1 MYLVLLFSFCEVLFP
16 LSFLA
21 LFFFFSQSLFFFPL
35 LSSSPLFSVL
45 SSLLPSVLF
54 SSLFLL
60 LLFFLVL
67 SFLFSSF
74 PCISLLFFVFF
85 FLFYFLLKFFL
96 VLCYVILS
104 YLFFFCLFLGIAIAG
119 GGVGSQA
126 AAEDVLIGDSSFL
139 QEKALLRYK
148 AVVGS
153 EGERYVFYI
162 AIIHFITSYHFIF
175 IISLFELDN

>member
-16 LSFLA
+16 LSFIA
-21 LFFFFSQSLFFFPL
+21 SFFFFSRSLFFFPL

-54 SSLFLL
+54 SSHFLL

-67 SFLFSSF
+67 SFLF
-74 PCISLLFFVFF
+74 V
-85 FLFYFLLKFFL
+85 FLFSFCLFYL
-96 VLCYVILS
+96 VLFSLYIFSHLMLSYLILSYLILS
-104 YLFFFCLFLGIAIAG
+104 YLFSFCLFLGIAIAG

-162 AIIHFITSYHFIF
+162 AIIHFIF